1 MKPPSKMSTDPAEN
15 VPRPGKIAR
24 REFLLTTAGA
34 GAASVLAGE
43 TAASP
48 QEDPEAGLPPFPP
61 SLRTSGGLLRPQQNL
76 HRNLSDLSGF
86 WQFQLDPEDTGEKNG
101 WFREL
106 PLPRTIAVPCSW
118 NDLFDDAQ
126 DYLGAAWYLRE
137 SWVAPA
143 WRGQRILLYFASVN
157 YSARVWL
164 NGEPLGGHE
173 GGHLPFAFDIGEKLV
188 WDRPNLIAVR
198 VENIQTPTRVPPGG
212 GPAGGLFTGYP
223 ATHYDFF
230 PYCGIQRQVEIV
242 SLPPVS
248 IEDVTAITK
257 IEGST
262 GTVEVKASASRAW
275 NGTGKARLGEGDPAL
290 EAGLHFRDGQA
301 TATLRVPGAKLW
313 SPSSPHL
320 YTLHL
325 SLAEGGKT
333 LDSYSLKIGI
343 RTVEVHGDQLLLNG
357 QPIFLKGCA
366 KHEDFPINGRGLNVP
381 LVVRDAELL
390 KWMGANSYRTSHYPY
405 SDEAMETADREGFL
419 IIDEIPA
426 VGMSFSDGDENIEKR
441 QAQCLR
447 DIDDLIARDKNHP
460 SVIIWSVANEPSPG
474 NIMARGGKNPKG
486 VTAGTAFFTKLFAQA
501 HLRDNTRPATFTSV
515 QGGPR
520 EWIALADVA
529 CLNLYFGWYSLGGLL
544 EEASTALGKELD
556 SVHAELHKP
565 IIITECGAEA
575 IAGTHA
581 TPAQMWTEEYQ
592 VEYLRRY
599 LEVVG
604 QRKFMAGIHVW
615 NFANFK
621 TGQSIVRAQ
630 GMNQKGVLTRDRQPK
645 MAAHFLR
652 SKWKT

>member
-1 MKPPSKMSTDPAEN
+1 MKSSDTSSIDKTVNETRLGKM
-15 VPRPGKIAR
+15 AR

-34 GAASVLAGE
+34 SAAGVLGGDAD
-43 TAASP
+43 ARP
-48 QEDPEAGLPPFPP
+48 QESPEAGRPPLPPP
-61 SLRTSGGLLRPQQNL
+61 LRGLLRPKQNS
-76 HRNLSDLSGF
+76 HRNSTDLSGF
-86 WQFQLDPEDTGEKNG
+86 WQFQLDPEDTGEKSE
-101 WFREL
+101 WFRAL
-106 PLPRTIAVPCSW
+106 PSPRTIAVPCSW

-126 DYLGAAWYLRE
+126 DYMGPAWYMREAWVPAAWH
-137 SWVAPA
+137 
-143 WRGQRILLYFASVN
+143 GQRILLYFGSVN

-164 NGEPLGGHE
+164 NGAPLGGHE
-173 GGHLPFAFDIGEKLV
+173 GGHLPFAFEMSEKIM

-198 VENIQTPTRVPPGG
+198 VENIQTPTRVPTG
-212 GPAGGLFTGYP
+212 AGSGLGLFTGYP

-230 PYCGIQRQVEIV
+230 PYCGIQRQVEIISV
-242 SLPPVS
+242 PQVA
-248 IEDVTAITK
+248 IEDVTAVTK
-257 IEGST
+257 IDGST
-262 GTVEVKASASRAW
+262 GIVELKAVASGGWNGAGKAS
-275 NGTGKARLGEGDPAL
+275 LGGSAGSV
-290 EAGLHFRDGQA
+290 EANLQFRDGQA
-301 TATLRVPGAKLW
+301 TATLRVPGAKFW

-320 YTLHL
+320 YPLHL
-325 SLAEGGKT
+325 TLADGAKT
-333 LDSYSLKIGI
+333 LDSYSLHIGI
-343 RTVEVHGDQLLLNG
+343 RTIEVRGDQLLLNG

-426 VGMSFSDGDENIEKR
+426 VGMSFSDGDENIAKR
-441 QAQCLR
+441 QAQCLQ

-460 SVIIWSVANEPSPG
+460 SVVIWSVANEPSPG
-474 NIMARGGKNPKG
+474 NITERGGNPKG
-486 VTAGTAFFTKLFAQA
+486 VAAGSVFFTKLFERA
-501 HLRDNTRPATFTSV
+501 HLRDSTRPATFTSV

-520 EWIALADVA
+520 EWIALADIA
-529 CLNLYFGWYSLGGLL
+529 CLNLYFGWYSLGGRLD
-544 EEASTALGKELD
+544 EAAAALAKELD
-556 SVHAELHKP
+556 SVHDQMHKP

-604 QRKFMAGIHVW
+604 KRPFMAGFHVW

-652 SKWKT
+652 SKWKA